1 MASSQVT
8 LNKWVTFHRPV
19 EVEPALAVAAL
30 VVRHDEEAVDVL
42 QPVEVERPVAL
53 DSIADNGVV
62 RVTARRSGG
71 EGVLTFTDDGCGMTE
86 DVRAHLFEPFYTKRA
101 DGSGTGLGLTI
112 THRIIDEHQG
122 SIRAFSQGPG
132 HGSKLIVC
140 LPMVK
145 DEEERLSRAA

>member
-53 DSIADNGVV
+53 DSIAD
-62 RVTARRSGG
+62 RRDPVS
-71 EGVLTFTDDGCGMTE
+71 VE
-86 DVRAHLFEPFYTKRA
+86 DRRTLVEVPV
-101 DGSGTGLGLTI
+101 GGLGGAAVQALGDLVAVLG
-112 THRIIDEHQG
+112 HRRYLVDGDVQRGQEAIKMAKSSNQPI
-122 SIRAFSQGPG
+122 SISCTLGNT
-132 HGSKLIVC
+132 KV
-140 LPMVK
+140 
-145 DEEERLSRAA
+145 